1 MVTELAFMGFLFF
14 LLRNVMNA
22 ISVAQARRVAELAFH
37 DIYKG
42 GDQSDSES
50 RAMLRTIQNQ
60 LGKAQHLFSQQGGG
74 LGRYFTRS
82 HEFSVYWLQEDKRST
97 EEFERLP
104 RVKWVCVS
112 QTELRST
119 D

>member
-1 MVTELAFMGFLFF
+1 
-14 LLRNVMNA
+14 
-22 ISVAQARRVAELAFH
+22 
-37 DIYKG
+37 
-42 GDQSDSES
+42 
-50 RAMLRTIQNQ
+50 MLRTIQNQ

-82 HEFSVYWLQEDKRST
+82 HEFSVYWLQEDKGST

-104 RVKWVCVS
+104 RVRVCVS
-112 QTELRST
+112 QTKLRST

>member
-1 MVTELAFMGFLFF
+1 
-14 LLRNVMNA
+14 
-22 ISVAQARRVAELAFH
+22 
-37 DIYKG
+37 
-42 GDQSDSES
+42 
-50 RAMLRTIQNQ
+50 MLRTIQNQ

-97 EEFERLP
+97 EEFERPP
-104 RVKWVCVS
+104 RVKWDCVS